1 MRQLR
6 LAFRTLFRTP
16 FVTIVTI
23 LSLGLGIGAN
33 TAIFSV
39 FNELLLRP
47 LPVPAPGQL
56 VNLAAPG
63 PKPGSTSCGSAGD
76 CSTVFSYPMFRDLER
91 AQSVFTGIA
100 AHLLFSANI
109 GVDGETANGESVQV
123 SGSYFPVLGVTPF
136 LGRLFD
142 TKADAVLGE
151 PREAV
156 VSYAYW
162 QSRFA
167 SDPNVVGRR
176 VAVNGQSLTI
186 VGVAPR
192 GFSGTT
198 TMVGRSPDV
207 FVPMTLRRVL
217 QPTFNNF
224 ENRRAY
230 WAYLF
235 ARLKPG
241 VSIDDA
247 RAAMNVKYHAI
258 VNEVE
263 VSLQTN
269 QSEQTLARFK
279 AKPLVIE
286 PGASGQARMHGTARV
301 PLFMLL
307 GLTGIVLLIAC
318 ANVANLLL
326 ARAAGRT
333 TEMAIRL
340 AIGARRRHLIGQL
353 LLESCLLAV
362 ISGIAGLFLSQWT
375 LALVV
380 GLVPQEGTATPAF
393 QLNATV
399 LLFATALSVVTGVL
413 FGLFPALHSTRPN
426 LIVALRNQAGQPS
439 GARSAAWFRNS
450 LVVSQIALSVT
461 LLVVAG
467 LLTKSLLNVT
477 RVDLGLSS
485 ERMLTMSLSPR
496 LNGYAPERSAALF
509 AEVEEA
515 LAAVPGTVGITSS
528 TVQLLAGNEWGTGV
542 AVQGF
547 QAGLD
552 TDVDANANRI
562 GPDFFSTVGGR
573 VLAGRDF
580 TAADNVNAPRVAI
593 VNEAFARKFQMGHDV
608 VGRRIALDSHAVPD
622 IEIVGF
628 VADMKYSEVKNAI
641 PAQVYLPYKQEAQTG
656 QLSFYVRTTAAPE
669 TALTAVRQVLKTLD
683 PNLPVVGLRTMNE
696 QVRVNVSV
704 DRVFS
709 TLSASFAL
717 LATLLASVGVYGV
730 LAYTVS
736 QRTREFGLRMALGA
750 APGNVQR
757 LVLRQVAWMTGIG
770 AVVGVALAVGIGS
783 LMATLLFQVSGYD
796 PVVIVLSLSALSA
809 IALAAG
815 LIPAMRASRIDPMKA
830 LRYE

>member
-6 LAFRTLFRTP
+6 LAFRTVFRTP

-47 LPVPAPGQL
+47 LPVPAPEQL

-76 CSTVFSYPMFRDLER
+76 CSVVFSYPMFRDLER
-91 AQSVFTGIA
+91 AQTVFSGIA
-100 AHLLFSANI
+100 AHQLFSANV
-109 GVDGETANGESVQV
+109 GVDGETSSGESVQV
-123 SGSYFPVLGVTPF
+123 SGSYFPVLKLTPF

-142 TKADAVLGE
+142 TNADAALGE

-167 SDPNVVGRR
+167 SDPKVVGRLIT
-176 VAVNGQSLTI
+176 VNGQSLTV

-198 TMVGRSPDV
+198 TMVGRSPDL
-207 FVPMTLRRVL
+207 FVPITLRRVL

-224 ENRRAY
+224 DNRRAY
-230 WAYLF
+230 WIYLF

-247 RAAMNVKYHAI
+247 RSAMNVKYHAI

-263 VSLQTN
+263 VPLQTN
-269 QSEQTLARFK
+269 QSEQTMARFRT
-279 AKPLVIE
+279 KPLLID
-286 PGASGQARMHGTARV
+286 PGPSGQARVHQVARA

-340 AIGARRRHLIGQL
+340 AIGAGRRHLIGQL
-353 LLESCLLAV
+353 LLESCLLAM
-362 ISGIAGLFLSQWT
+362 ISGVAGLFLSQWT
-375 LALVV
+375 LALVL
-380 GLVPQEGTATPAF
+380 GLMPEEGTAMPAF
-393 QLNATV
+393 QLNASV
-399 LLFATALSVVTGVL
+399 LLFATAVSVATGVL

-461 LLVVAG
+461 LLIVAG
-467 LLTKSLLNVT
+467 LLTRSLLNVT
-477 RVDLGLSS
+477 GVDLGLSS
-485 ERMLTMSLSPR
+485 ERMLTLSLSPR

-509 AEVEEA
+509 AQLEEQ
-515 LAAVPGTVGITSS
+515 LAAIPGSLGVSS
-528 TVQLLAGNEWGTGV
+528 SSVQLLAGNDWGTGV

-552 TDVDANANRI
+552 TDVSVNANRI
-562 GPDFFSTVGGR
+562 GPAFFNTVGGR
-573 VLAGRDF
+573 VLMGRDF
-580 TAADNVNAPRVAI
+580 TSSDNLNAPKVAI
-593 VNEAFARKFQMGHDV
+593 VNEAFARKFNMGRDV
-608 VGRRIALDSHAVPD
+608 VGKRISLDSHAAPD
-622 IEIVGF
+622 TEIVGF
-628 VADMKYSEVKNAI
+628 VADMKYSDVKSAI
-641 PAQVYLPYKQEAQTG
+641 PPQVYLPYKQEAQTG

-669 TALTAVRQVLKTLD
+669 ATMSAVRQIVKTLD

-696 QVRVNVSV
+696 QVRANVSV

-750 APGNVQR
+750 APWNVQR
-757 LVLRQVAWMTGIG
+757 LVLQQVVWMTAIG
-770 AVVGVALAVGIGS
+770 AIVGVALALSLGR
-783 LMATLLFQVSGYD
+783 LMATLLFQVVSHD
-796 PVVIVLSLSALSA
+796 PLVIGVSLGALSL

-815 LIPAMRASRIDPMKA
+815 LIPAMRAARVDPMKA